1 MSSVIG
7 RIWDLTQVFDTDER
21 FAMVTGTDMPLPRDP
36 KKYNFTLNFD
46 VRELDNEFVEKK
58 LQAISQ
64 FVLPE
69 DTMGIVDRTKLI
81 RKKLQVIDPT
91 LADEL
96 VIEQAEASQQMFDE
110 MNSQV
115 ALMSLGN
122 QPNFVESD
130 PSAGIKMQFVQ
141 QIIQG
146 NPKYQKQMQ
155 EDEQFAQLVQQFA
168 QNLQMSITQQ
178 QNAQIG
184 RIGVNPN
191 A

>member
-1 MSSVIG
+1 
-7 RIWDLTQVFDTDER
+7 
-21 FAMVTGTDMPLPRDP
+21 
-36 KKYNFTLNFD
+36 
-46 VRELDNEFVEKK
+46 
-58 LQAISQ
+58 
-64 FVLPE
+64 
-69 DTMGIVDRTKLI
+69 
-81 RKKLQVIDPT
+81 
-91 LADEL
+91 
-96 VIEQAEASQQMFDE
+96 
-110 MNSQV
+110 V

>member
-1 MSSVIG
+1 
-7 RIWDLTQVFDTDER
+7 LH
-21 FAMVTGTDMPLPRDP
+21 
-36 KKYNFTLNFD
+36 FD
-46 VRELDNEFVEKK
+46 VRELDNEFVQKK

-69 DTMGIVDRTKLI
+69 DTMGIVDRTRLI

-96 VIEQAEASQQMFDE
+96 VVEQAEASQQMFDE
-110 MNSQV
+110 MNNQV

-122 QPNFVESD
+122 QPKFVEND
-130 PSAGIKMQFVQ
+130 PSAGIKMQFIQ

-146 NPKYQKQMQ
+146 NPKYQQQMQ
-155 EDEQFAQLVQQFA
+155 EDQQFAQLVETFA
-168 QNLQMSITQQ
+168 QNLQMSVTQQ

>member
-1 MSSVIG
+1 MSG
-7 RIWDLTQVFDTDER
+7 N
-21 FAMVTGTDMPLPRDP
+21 
-36 KKYNFTLNFD
+36 Y
-46 VRELDNEFVEKK
+46 NEFVQKK

-96 VIEQAEASQQMFDE
+96 VIEQAEASQQMFDD
-110 MNSQV
+110 MNNQV

-122 QPNFVESD
+122 QPKFVEND
-130 PSAGIKMQFVQ
+130 PSAGIKMQFIQ
-141 QIIQG
+141 QIIQN
-146 NPKYQKQMQ
+146 NPKYQQQMQ
-155 EDEQFAQLVQQFA
+155 QDEQFAQLVQTFA
-168 QNLQMSITQQ
+168 QNLQMSVTQQ